1 MTAEKG
7 ARIRKAIGGSPL
19 VAAVVVAC
27 LALTTQGCAGARGMG
42 TSNTAIN
49 YVTILGSGPEMQPS
63 CCVSTSK
70 VICRY
75 RVSWGLCLAAR
86 MGGWQGVAGAPV
98 RVTMHAR
105 GRRRSSFSTA
115 RKARSG

>member
-1 MTAEKG
+1 
-7 ARIRKAIGGSPL
+7 
-19 VAAVVVAC
+19 
-27 LALTTQGCAGARGMG
+27 MG

-75 RVSWGLCLAAR
+75 RVC
-86 MGGWQGVAGAPV
+86 
-98 RVTMHAR
+98 
-105 GRRRSSFSTA
+105 RR
-115 RKARSG
+115 

>member
-1 MTAEKG
+1 MHELTTNSLLLHTVTTSDRGRVTAEKG
-7 ARIRKAIGGSPL
+7 ARIRKAIGGLPL

-27 LALTTQGCAGARGMG
+27 LALSTQGCAGARGMG

-75 RVSWGLCLAAR
+75 RVC
-86 MGGWQGVAGAPV
+86 
-98 RVTMHAR
+98 
-105 GRRRSSFSTA
+105 RR
-115 RKARSG
+115 

>member
-1 MTAEKG
+1 MHELTTNSLLTHCESDRGRVTAEKG
-7 ARIRKAIGGSPL
+7 ARIRKAIGGAPL

-27 LALTTQGCAGARGMG
+27 LALSTQGCAGARGMG

-75 RVSWGLCLAAR
+75 RVC
-86 MGGWQGVAGAPV
+86 
-98 RVTMHAR
+98 
-105 GRRRSSFSTA
+105 RR
-115 RKARSG
+115 

>member
-1 MTAEKG
+1 
-7 ARIRKAIGGSPL
+7 

-27 LALTTQGCAGARGMG
+27 LVLSTQGYSGARGMG

-70 VICRY
+70 VICRCAC
-75 RVSWGLCLAAR
+75 RRWPGGCASPPAWGADRGLRAR
-86 MGGWQGVAGAPV
+86 RCA
-98 RVTMHAR
+98 
-105 GRRRSSFSTA
+105 
-115 RKARSG
+115 